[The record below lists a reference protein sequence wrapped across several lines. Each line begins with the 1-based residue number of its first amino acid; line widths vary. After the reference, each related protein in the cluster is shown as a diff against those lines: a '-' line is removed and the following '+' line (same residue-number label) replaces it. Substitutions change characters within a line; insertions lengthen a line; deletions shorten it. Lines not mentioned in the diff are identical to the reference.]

1 MTATQLTMSVLLSI
15 SQHLSTRTQCKD
27 VNYEVTIRSGRIS
40 FYPDVKV
47 FPNVHRRKQSDKET
61 IIEHVLRY
69 HYDNELVLPTGIVTD
84 TGGEYLINTDK
95 LVPGHYV
102 YRSSIDGKRRKWF
115 RE

>member
-1 MTATQLTMSVLLSI
+1 MTGTRLTIDMLLTI
-15 SQHLSTRTQCKD
+15 SQHLATRPECKSI
-27 VNYEVTIRSGRIS
+27 NYEITIGGGKIS

-69 HYDNELVLPTGIVTD
+69 HYDNELVLPEGVVTD
-84 TGGEYLINTDK
+84 TSGEYLINTDK